1 MRRASPEVR
10 PFTDLSTSAF
20 ALPCS
25 VRACVSEPPT
35 PYLLGLASDC
45 IMRIASASSTV
56 SSQFVSPFFVGTI
69 SCVEVVTGGTA
80 DVVEVVVVV
89 VVVVVLVEVDVVVIG
104 GSGPG
109 VLSALSTKLMFHA
122 KEACQSGARSL
133 VLHEATESA

>member
-25 VRACVSEPPT
+25 VRACASEPPT

-45 IMRIASASSTV
+45 IMSIASASSTV

-89 VVVVVLVEVDVVVIG
+89 VFIVAVAVLVQIIED
-104 GSGPG
+104 
-109 VLSALSTKLMFHA
+109 
-122 KEACQSGARSL
+122 
-133 VLHEATESA
+133 